1 MNDYDKLIQNISPL
15 LKQTTQLHKQA
26 EALGMFTNDREL
38 LSCEPCGLM
47 EDVTFE
53 GKLIT
58 CYDETLGHDTGLR
71 FSKTSEGF
79 FHCPVCGRSLHESR
93 SSIDHPTPSTERYRE
108 TSP

>member
-1 MNDYDKLIQNISPL
+1 MNDYDKLIQTISPL

-26 EALGMFTNDREL
+26 EALGLFTNNREF
-38 LSCEPCGLM
+38 LSCGHCGLM

-71 FSKTSEGF
+71 FSKTAEGC
-79 FHCPVCGRSLHESR
+79 FHCPVCKRDLHDSR
-93 SSIDHPTPSTERYRE
+93 KSIDQLHAEH
-108 TSP
+108 